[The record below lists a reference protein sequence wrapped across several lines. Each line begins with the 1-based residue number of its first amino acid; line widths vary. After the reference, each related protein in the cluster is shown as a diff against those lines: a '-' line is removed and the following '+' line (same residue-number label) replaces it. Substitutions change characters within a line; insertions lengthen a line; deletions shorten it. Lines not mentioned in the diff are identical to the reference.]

1 MSRLHTTWRPLV
13 GWVGVA
19 TLAWQGI
26 AHPVLTWAMVLLG
39 SQAAAPAHM
48 PSDLLLCI
56 VGATM
61 GAAGLRSYDKAKGTE
76 PKG

>member
-1 MSRLHTTWRPLV
+1 MSRLHTAWRPLL
-13 GWVGVA
+13 GWTGVA

-26 AHPVLTWAMVLLG
+26 AHPVLTWVMVLLG
-39 SQAAAPAHM
+39 VGGQAPAHM

-56 VGATM
+56 VGATL
-61 GAAGLRSYDKAKGTE
+61 GAAGLRSFDKLKDTA